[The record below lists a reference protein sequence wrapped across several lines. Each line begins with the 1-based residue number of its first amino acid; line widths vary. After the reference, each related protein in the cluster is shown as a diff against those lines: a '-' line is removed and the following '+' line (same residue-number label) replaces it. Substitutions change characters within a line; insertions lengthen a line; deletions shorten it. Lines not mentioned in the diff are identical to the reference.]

1 MGQLLSSLCEDDGT
15 PVQVLET
22 SILPKP
28 EGVVVVEFLGEGGE
42 KTAVILVASDQ
53 RLTPGGAA
61 LIDRAKAMMMQC
73 AVFET
78 TEALESNREFN
89 EPTVLAMPESLFT
102 FEYRN
107 GDSVRQPQGVELAN
121 LEAVHEEALRSA
133 IGMLDDTGGKEGWA
147 VRVRDRNGKIVLSVD
162 FDEAKQDEAA
172 AE

>member
-1 MGQLLSSLCEDDGT
+1 
-15 PVQVLET
+15 
-22 SILPKP
+22 
-28 EGVVVVEFLGEGGE
+28 
-42 KTAVILVASDQ
+42 
-53 RLTPGGAA
+53 
-61 LIDRAKAMMMQC
+61 MMMQC

-107 GDSVRQPQGVELAN
+107 GENVRQPQGVELAN

-133 IGMLDDTGGKEGWA
+133 IGMLDDTGGQEGWA
-147 VRVRDRNGKIVLSVD
+147 VRVRDRNGKIVLSID